1 MQNGKDLSR
10 GRIITGASLTLLGL
24 ILLIGEFVEPPLT
37 ERFWPIFLLLGG
49 LLFYAGYFSGKGR
62 QVSGEGLLFPGTY
75 LIVLGALFLLL
86 NFIGWKFMK
95 YLWPTFILGVAV
107 SLWVIFLFTPAEN
120 AAGKKTLRSGIIT
133 LTLVSAALYLMTL
146 KAAFL
151 WPIVI
156 IVIGIIIIVRSL
168 KTG

>member
-1 MQNGKDLSR
+1 MKNCKELSP
-10 GRIITGASLTLLGL
+10 GRIITGASLILLGL
-24 ILLIGEFVEPPLT
+24 FLLIGEFVELT
-37 ERFWPIFLLLGG
+37 WTEHFWPIFLLLGG
-49 LLFYAGYFSGKGR
+49 LLFYAGYFSGNRRRAG
-62 QVSGEGLLFPGTY
+62 GEALLFPGTY

-107 SLWVIFLFTPAEN
+107 SLWVIFLFTPAEKT
-120 AAGKKTLRSGIIT
+120 AGRKTLRSNIVA

-151 WPIVI
+151 WPAAI
-156 IVIGIIIIVRSL
+156 IIIGIIIIVRSL